1 MRRIII
7 IGASHHNT
15 LSVVRCIGEAFGQI
29 ELVIVGCV
37 KSFVSKSKYV
47 KNVTFL
53 KDADV
58 FLKHDDILTTP
69 LRPVDNFLKY
79 FHKTIPANC

>member
-1 MRRIII
+1 MFSR
-7 IGASHHNT
+7 
-15 LSVVRCIGEAFGQI
+15 
-29 ELVIVGCV
+29 
-37 KSFVSKSKYV
+37 
-47 KNVTFL
+47 

-79 FHKTIPANC
+79 FHKTIPTNC

>member
-1 MRRIII
+1 MKNCTYFKFICTIF
-7 IGASHHNT
+7 H
-15 LSVVRCIGEAFGQI
+15 EKF
-29 ELVIVGCV
+29 
-37 KSFVSKSKYV
+37 SKF
-47 KNVTFL
+47 FL

-79 FHKTIPANC
+79 FHKTIPTNC

>member
-47 KNVTFL
+47 KNATFL
-53 KDADV
+53 
-58 FLKHDDILTTP
+58 L
-69 LRPVDNFLKY
+69 
-79 FHKTIPANC
+79 